1 MYFFWRL
8 LLAHLLADFAFQTD
22 RIAKW
27 KREDISGIFFHVL
40 IFLFF
45 AVAINYQYLPQ
56 NDFAIAILI
65 LAVTHIIED
74 QWRVYSIT
82 KYNSPDNIGFF
93 LGDQFVHILLIF
105 VLAPANPIGAE
116 TEKWVFILIIFV
128 VAAQFST
135 ILIYFIKKLFYDAA
149 RIITQEKYHGIAERI
164 LIVACFIIPGKWYW
178 FVLPFA
184 VMLVITERFSLK
196 KTDNDLDFSAFNIII
211 SNVIAVILSIT
222 ARSVWY

>member
-8 LLAHLLADFAFQTD
+8 LLAHLLADFTFQTD

-56 NDFAIAILI
+56 KDFALALLI
-65 LAVTHIIED
+65 LAVTHVIED
-74 QWRVYSIT
+74 QWRVFSI
-82 KYNSPDNIGFF
+82 KRYNSPDNIIFF
-93 LGDQFVHILLIF
+93 LWDQFVHILLIF
-105 VLAPANPIGAE
+105 VFAPENPVGVK
-116 TEKWVFILIIFV
+116 TEKWVFIVIFFV

-135 ILIYFIKKLFYDAA
+135 ILIYFIKKLFFNDA

-164 LIVACFIIPGKWYW
+164 LIVACFVIPGKWYW
-178 FVLPFA
+178 LVLPFS

-196 KTDNDLDFSAFNIII
+196 KTDNDLDFSAFNIIA
-211 SNVIAVILSIT
+211 SNVIAVILSIA
-222 ARSVWY
+222 ARSVLY